1 MYIFT
6 LIFNDTVNVWLNFF
20 GLQLKIWK
28 FIQCLYHM
36 QFCLSHCSFL
46 DLTVTSDGDVEALMG
61 LISGFKNLG
70 TGLNPDCYFRHSKVI
85 PNFDLMTA
93 FV

>member
-6 LIFNDTVNVWLNFF
+6 VIFNDTVNVWLNFF
-20 GLQLKIWK
+20 GLQLKNWK
-28 FIQCLYHM
+28 FIQ
-36 QFCLSHCSFL
+36 CLSHCSFL
-46 DLTVTSDGDVEALMG
+46 DLTVTSDGDVEALME
-61 LISGFKNLG
+61 LISSFRNLG
-70 TGLNPDCYFRHSKVI
+70 TGLNTDCYFRHSKKVI